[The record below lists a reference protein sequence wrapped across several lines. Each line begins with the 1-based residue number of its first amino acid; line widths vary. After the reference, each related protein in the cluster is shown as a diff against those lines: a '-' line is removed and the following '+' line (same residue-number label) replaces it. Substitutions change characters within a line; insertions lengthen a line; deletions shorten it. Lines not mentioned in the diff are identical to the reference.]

1 MGKGDGKLNRYRLVR
16 GSEVQDFLRCRK
28 RWKWRWVDKLAP
40 KRQDGK
46 LFFGNLFHKFVE
58 EYYNSGQNQDA
69 GFFQMRTLFDETD
82 TSRMEQVEVDELWNL
97 ADAVTENYV
106 QMWKEADKKIQ
117 VIATEFTFAI
127 PLAEGIAY
135 TGTIDMIYLDSDGRL
150 WFKDYKTTNTV
161 DKYIKKA
168 KMDRQISRY
177 FWALNQLAE
186 GNGYILTDVDKVS
199 EEDEELMVH
208 YTTKD
213 WVHVGDWIYNNV
225 GALPK
230 PHGFIYDVVARKV
243 PKVPEI
249 LKKGGLSKNKAQDTT
264 YGVYLKAL
272 HDNNLM
278 DTETIP
284 GRSVVPEEYFEIL
297 DHLKSQEDEYGN
309 RFFKRIQVFRHSEEL
324 ESAIQE
330 FFAAAV
336 EMVRLKEAI
345 ENGTYEKM
353 EYDPIY
359 RNITDDCSWDC
370 PFEGLCVADMD
381 GSYTDALLPL
391 MYDERNDELGQDYLY
406 LGN

>member
-58 EYYNSGQNQDA
+58 EYYNSGQNQGA
-69 GFFQMRTLFDETD
+69 GFFQMQTLFDETD

-177 FWALNQLAE
+177 FWALNQLTK
-186 GNGYILTDVDKVS
+186 GNGYV
-199 EEDEELMVH
+199 
-208 YTTKD
+208 
-213 WVHVGDWIYNNV
+213 WYNNEWV
-225 GALPK
+225 PIEHHPIAMEIIGSK

-284 GRSVVPEEYFEIL
+284 GRSVVPAEYEEIL

>member
-58 EYYNSGQNQDA
+58 EYYNSGQNQGA
-69 GFFQMRTLFDETD
+69 GFFQMQTLFHETD
-82 TSRMEQVEVDELWNL
+82 TSRLEQVEVDEVWNL
-97 ADAVTENYV
+97 ADAVTEKYV

-186 GNGYILTDVDKVS
+186 GNGYVWIS
-199 EEDEELMVH
+199 ETEEWKPAGEWA
-208 YTTKD
+208 YQT
-213 WVHVGDWIYNNV
+213 V

-264 YGVYLKAL
+264 YATYLKAL
-272 HDNNLM
+272 HDNNLLM
-278 DTETIP
+278 EDGT
-284 GRSVVPEEYFEIL
+284 VPSEYEEIL

-336 EMVRLKEAI
+336 EMVKLKETI

-381 GSYTDALLPL
+381 GSYT
-391 MYDERNDELGQDYLY
+391 ERNDELGQEYLY
-406 LGN
+406 IGN